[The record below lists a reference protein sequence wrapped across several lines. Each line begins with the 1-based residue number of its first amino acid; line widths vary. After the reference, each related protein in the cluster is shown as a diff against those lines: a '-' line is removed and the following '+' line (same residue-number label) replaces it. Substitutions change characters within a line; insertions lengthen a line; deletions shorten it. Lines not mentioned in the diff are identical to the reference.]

1 MRLGI
6 NLSGGQKA
14 RVSLAR
20 GLYAKGTKLILLDD
34 PLSAVDAHVGEHLF
48 HNAITGPVANS
59 ATRILVTHHVHF
71 LPRCDKVIMIDG
83 GKIQHVGRYSDLV
96 ASGVDFAGAVEFE
109 EKVEKAQ
116 KNSEDNGKANNDG
129 EATESEG
136 KTEVTE
142 KKEEFTAQMKKKGE
156 NLTTK
161 EEREEGAVATKAYT
175 LYARAGGSC
184 LFLSMFLIQGAGR
197 AAEVGS
203 AFWLAHWAKKA
214 IGAVQEGEP
223 LTDKE
228 TTYYLNIYALF
239 GMIGV
244 LGLTVRSICMALH
257 RLNASKQLH
266 NNLTSS
272 ILRAPVSFFD
282 GKHYISF
289 SNLLKSFPLTTS
301 DWKLLR

>member
-1 MRLGI
+1 MFARLGI

-34 PLSAVDAHVGEHLF
+34 PLSAVDAHVGDHLF
-48 HNAITGPVANS
+48 HKAITGPVANS

-83 GKIQHVGRYSDLV
+83 GKIQHFGTYSDLI

-109 EKVEKAQ
+109 EKVEK
-116 KNSEDNGKANNDG
+116 KEENSEDNGQTSNDG
-129 EATESEG
+129 EVTKSKG
-136 KTEVTE
+136 KTEVAE

-161 EEREEGAVATKAYT
+161 EEREEGAVATQAYT
-175 LYARAGGSC
+175 LYARAGGSF

-214 IGAVQEGEP
+214 IEAMQEGEP

-228 TTYYLNIYALF
+228 TTYYLNIYAMF

-244 LGLTVRSICMALH
+244 FGLTVRSICMALH

-282 GKHYISF
+282 GKHIF
-289 SNLLKSFPLTTS
+289 TFLIFP
-301 DWKLLR
+301 KVFN